1 MSRSRYALLALA
13 TLSAAALALFAPA
26 KTSFSQTAPAAAPAT
41 RPALVPAKRT
51 AKTMIILVG
60 DSTTAPQNGWGPGF
74 IARLQGD
81 IQCVNFAVNGRSTK
95 SFINEGRWTQT
106 IDSKPDYI
114 LIQFGHNDQ
123 KITDET
129 RGTDPNTTFKENLT
143 RFVTEARAIGAKP
156 ILITSVSRR
165 RWGDDGK
172 IHSDLFDY
180 ANPVK
185 ALGPVLKVPVID
197 LHQLSID
204 LYDKLGRAEVDTMS
218 MNYNPDPNAK
228 VPAGTPIHALRP
240 VDGTH
245 FDQKGRPSHR
255 QTRRRRIHKS
265 LPRTRPQFQM
275 KSGEQTSPFGKLP
288 ASCKAAWYSSRAAA
302 GRSFAGYGLRKPPRI
317 GNRQLCDSHTKRALP
332 SAP

>member
-1 MSRSRYALLALA
+1 MSRSRYAMLALIA
-13 TLSAAALALFAPA
+13 LSAATLALFAPA
-26 KTSFSQTAPAAAPAT
+26 KTAFSQTAPAAAAPAT
-41 RPALVPAKRT
+41 RPLLAPAKRT

-81 IQCVNFAVNGRSTK
+81 IQCVDLAVNGRSTK
-95 SFINEGRWTQT
+95 SFINEGRWQQT
-106 IDSKPDYI
+106 LDSKPDYI

-123 KITDET
+123 KIDRPEL
-129 RGTDPNTTFKENLT
+129 GTDPNTTFKENLT

-185 ALGPVLKVPVID
+185 ELGPVLKVPVID

-204 LYDKLGRAEVDTMS
+204 LYDKLGKAEVDTMS
-218 MNYNPDPNAK
+218 MNYNPDPAAK
-228 VPAGTPIHALRP
+228 VPPGTPIPALRP

-245 FDQKGRPSHR
+245 FDQKA
-255 QTRRRRIHKS
+255 
-265 LPRTRPQFQM
+265 PQVI
-275 KSGEQTSPFGKLP
+275 GKLVADEFIKVCP
-288 ASCKAAWYSSRAAA
+288 E
-302 GRSFAGYGLRKPPRI
+302 L
-317 GNRQLCDSHTKRALP
+317 
-332 SAP
+332 APNFK